1 MTSLRDEDL
10 LAQQPLDDTDERVL
24 HLVRSHLDTVDPVP
38 THLADRVKFAMT
50 VASLEAEVAHLMKD
64 SRPLAAVRTT
74 EYDRALTVTFES
86 GSLSIMVTLEESER
100 PGTTLRGWVTSPG
113 AEVERRGPSRPAGEG
128 AADVGGG
135 RWGGGGR
142 RSVPVADDEGRFV
155 FDGVERGTV
164 NLVIRQHDEPGAR
177 PVITPGIEI

>member
-113 AEVERRGPSRPAGEG
+113 AEVELRERA
-128 AADVGGG
+128 
-135 RWGGGGR
+135 
-142 RSVPVADDEGRFV
+142 RSSVTVADDEGRFV